1 MAIVF
6 HCSGCNHVLRVPE
19 DVAGKRIKCPQC
31 HEVLRIPDAS
41 DEHVEAATPAQQ
53 PQAVGAEPLLQ
64 LKTPDGNVYGP
75 VVRSEMDRWL
85 AEGRI
90 TAQCELLDEAGEHL
104 RWASEVY
111 PQLSV
116 VATPPPPPPTGG
128 AGQAAPVTVVSVA
141 PALAAPTSASPW
153 PPTPTVETPS
163 RTQRSKTET
172 AMPSYR
178 PRIYPAMLLTSR
190 FYRALG
196 WLLIFAAGF
205 AACAVIVLVV
215 LAWGT
220 AEEGTGSNEMLLLA
234 IPGLLV
240 GAIYVAAMVIT
251 LWFAAEA
258 IKCLLDIEDNSHRC
272 SHYLENF
279 TRPGGETMDPASG
292 WRRENV

>member
-41 DEHVEAATPAQQ
+41 DEHVGAASPAPQ
-53 PQAVGAEPLLQ
+53 PQAEGAEPLLQ

-90 TAQCELLDEAGEHL
+90 TAPCELLDEAGEHW

-111 PQLSV
+111 PQLTV

-128 AGQAAPVTVVSVA
+128 AGQSAPVTVVSVA
-141 PALAAPTSASPW
+141 PALAAPNSASPW
-153 PPTPTVETPS
+153 PSTPPEEAPS
-163 RTQRSKTET
+163 RTQRSKMEN
-172 AMPSYR
+172 AMPGYR

-190 FYRALG
+190 FYRGLG
-196 WLLIFAAGF
+196 WLLIFSAGF
-205 AACAVIVLVV
+205 AACAVIVIVA
-215 LAWGT
+215 LALST
-220 AEEGTGSNEMLLLA
+220 AEEGTDPSKILLLA

-240 GAIYVAAMVIT
+240 GAVYVAAMVVT

-279 TRPGGETMDPASG
+279 AKLGGDATGPASG